1 MKKGIL
7 LSLILISGSLSQ
19 AGTSKM
25 GTVIESNKA
34 KNVELSKL
42 RGSEGVGG
50 GDEVGLEFQK
60 VLQDVLEEV
69 RVQMPALFE
78 VLKNKNLQGLA
89 ANLKIVVADDELN
102 VGYMAYIQDSAAAN
116 LPETLTI
123 LVNRKRWLAITDYKL
138 KKAVALHE
146 LLSLAKL
153 ESTGS
158 YSLSSKYLADQ
169 GLAEDYLDTVMM
181 PQKKK
186 SAGIAPR
193 GVPRYEKSFEQQKFE
208 VMKKAEVKI
217 ALICEAYFKKVDSTE
232 LVTVIGKAIEA
243 VATYCS
249 MLDKG
254 QPDRLQGDAAFD
266 ELYYLQRQ
274 LIKNHFGTPNHAEES
289 MKAFCRK

>member
-1 MKKGIL
+1 MKKEIL
-7 LSLILISGSLSQ
+7 MSLILLSGSLSQ
-19 AGTSKM
+19 AGTSKV

-34 KNVELSKL
+34 KSIELSKL

-69 RVQMPALFE
+69 RVQMPSLFE
-78 VLKNKNLQGLA
+78 VLKRNNLQGLA
-89 ANLKIVVADDELN
+89 VNLKIVVADDELN
-102 VGYMAYIQDSAAAN
+102 VGYMAYIQDSTAAN

-193 GVPRYEKSFEQQKFE
+193 GVPRYEKSFDQQKFE
-208 VMKKAEVKI
+208 EMKKTERKI
-217 ALICEAYFKKVDSTE
+217 ALICEAYFKKVTNTE
-232 LVTVIGKAIEA
+232 LVEIITNAIIA
-243 VATYCS
+243 VDSYST
-249 MLDKG
+249 MLDLG
-254 QPDRLQGDAAFD
+254 QPDRNQVDAARE
-266 ELYYLQRQ
+266 ELSYLQKQ
-274 LIKNHFGTPNHAEES
+274 LIKNRFSTPNHAEIS
-289 MKAFCRK
+289 IKAFCRN